1 MSPLH
6 PHRVSVPLL
15 LLCSKALQEVM
26 QFTHPADAT
35 LSRFFRQHA
44 QAGRQDRALVADTV
58 YSALRRWRLLQAL
71 VPEGTPRQ
79 LVLAAW
85 ALLLGLGR
93 DQLTNVCRV
102 EEHEWLGNLVRAA
115 AQARSFEVECDLSDW
130 VIEALRQ
137 RFDEAELLRHAR
149 AFHSAAPLDLRV
161 NLVKS
166 GREEVLAR
174 LAAEGMEAMPTP
186 HSPFGI
192 RLAGN
197 PAINRHALFLSG
209 DIEVQDEGSQLLSL
223 LVEARR
229 KEMVVDLC
237 AGAGGKT
244 LALGA
249 LMRSTGRLYAFDISA
264 RRLEKLRPRLVRS
277 GLQNVHVQC
286 IDGEGDVRLKRL
298 AGKIDRVL
306 VDAPCSGLGTLRRNP
321 DLKMRQGPE
330 SVSELVV
337 RQTNILNAAARLAK
351 SGGRIVYATC
361 SILAE
366 ENQHVVSAFLDRHP
380 DFSLLPVQGIL
391 DRQHMGLRMP
401 SDMLEL
407 WPAEHGTDGFFAAV
421 LERRT

>member
-1 MSPLH
+1 L
-6 PHRVSVPLL
+6 
-15 LLCSKALQEVM
+15 
-26 QFTHPADAT
+26 
-35 LSRFFRQHA
+35 
-44 QAGRQDRALVADTV
+44 
-58 YSALRRWRLLQAL
+58 
-71 VPEGTPRQ
+71 
-79 LVLAAW
+79 
-85 ALLLGLGR
+85 
-93 DQLTNVCRV
+93 
-102 EEHEWLGNLVRAA
+102 
-115 AQARSFEVECDLSDW
+115 
-130 VIEALRQ
+130 
-137 RFDEAELLRHAR
+137 
-149 AFHSAAPLDLRV
+149 
-161 NLVKS
+161 
-166 GREEVLAR
+166 
-174 LAAEGMEAMPTP
+174 
-186 HSPFGI
+186 GI

-330 SVSELVV
+330 SVSELVI

-351 SGGRIVYATC
+351 PGGRIVYATC
-361 SILAE
+361 SILAD
-366 ENQHVVSAFLDRHP
+366 ENQRVVSAFLDRHP

-391 DRQHMGLRMP
+391 DRQHIGLRMP

-421 LERRT
+421 LERTT